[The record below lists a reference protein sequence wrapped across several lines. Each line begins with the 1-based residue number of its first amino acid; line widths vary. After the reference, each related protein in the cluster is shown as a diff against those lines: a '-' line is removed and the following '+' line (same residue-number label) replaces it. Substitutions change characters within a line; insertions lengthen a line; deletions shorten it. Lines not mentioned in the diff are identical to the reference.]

1 MLRIP
6 RSFFTHFS
14 RELTRYIPGKEY
26 DKMKYDFTS
35 ILDRKGKDALAVD
48 GIGVLQGAPEAPA
61 DGFDVIP
68 MWVADMNFPTAPCVQ
83 EAIINRVKHPAFGYY
98 QPSDGFYRSIIRW
111 QERRNRVSGLSPKH
125 IGYENGVLGGAASA
139 LRTLCSRGDS
149 ILVHSPTYIGFTSLL
164 KNNGYNIV
172 SSPLYLDEQNIWR
185 MDYEDM
191 ESKIKEFKIHAAVFC
206 SPHNPCGR
214 VWEKDELEAA
224 FENFRRNDVIVISDE
239 IWSDLTLKGYTHIPS
254 QSISEDARNRT
265 IALYSTS
272 KTFSL
277 AGIVGSYHIIYNNYL
292 RDRIL
297 KESSLCHYN
306 DMNVLTMHALIGAYS
321 NEGEEWVEELRS
333 VLTDNVRYAVQYIR
347 EHFPG
352 VNAAVPQGTYMLFA
366 DCREWCLKRG
376 LTLKEL
382 EKQMWRVGVACQ
394 DGAAFGGEYS
404 IRINLALPKS
414 RVEEAMK
421 RLQKYVF
428 TEG

>member
-1 MLRIP
+1 MAISTS
-6 RSFFTHFS
+6 SFQPLSKFFDGWWLNKQTQCI
-14 RELTRYIPGKEY
+14 LTIEFLDIYSSLYINI
-26 DKMKYDFTS
+26 KYH
-35 ILDRKGKDALAVD
+35 IL
-48 GIGVLQGAPEAPA
+48 
-61 DGFDVIP
+61 
-68 MWVADMNFPTAPCVQ
+68 
-83 EAIINRVKHPAFGYY
+83 
-98 QPSDGFYRSIIRW
+98 
-111 QERRNRVSGLSPKH
+111 
-125 IGYENGVLGGAASA
+125 
-139 LRTLCSRGDS
+139 
-149 ILVHSPTYIGFTSLL
+149 TSLQL
-164 KNNGYNIV
+164 L
-172 SSPLYLDEQNIWR
+172 LYLRFKCSIEAVVIYFFVL
-185 MDYEDM
+185 YEFIFRY
-191 ESKIKEFKIHAAVFC
+191 SL
-206 SPHNPCGR
+206 
-214 VWEKDELEAA
+214 LEI
-224 FENFRRNDVIVISDE
+224 FRRNDVIVISDE

-404 IRINLALPKS
+404 IRMNLALPKS